1 VDLIERL
8 QKISKLLDTKE
19 ITYALAGGLAT
30 SIYRNEKRTTEDLD
44 FLLYSSSGSE
54 KIAKDILISLN
65 LEVRETRKASLEGG
79 PRHAVKRNSTPA
91 CILVGRKE
99 GEIGIDFIMP
109 GIPCLTVED
118 LILAKFYSLENDASR
133 FKDADDIQSIFQT
146 GQSIDL
152 SYICGQMLDLK
163 QVVPRSVEKIVP
175 PILLQTS
182 KSVRKNITKDLRKV

>member
-1 VDLIERL
+1 MDLIERL

-65 LEVRETRKASLEGG
+65 LDVRETRKASLEGG

-109 GIPCLTVED
+109 EIPWFKNALNRAQHN
-118 LILAKFYSLENDASR
+118 LILFDSLGFE
-133 FKDADDIQSIFQT
+133 IQ
-146 GQSIDL
+146 G
-152 SYICGQMLDLK
+152 C
-163 QVVPRSVEKIVP
+163 R
-175 PILLQTS
+175 
-182 KSVRKNITKDLRKV
+182 